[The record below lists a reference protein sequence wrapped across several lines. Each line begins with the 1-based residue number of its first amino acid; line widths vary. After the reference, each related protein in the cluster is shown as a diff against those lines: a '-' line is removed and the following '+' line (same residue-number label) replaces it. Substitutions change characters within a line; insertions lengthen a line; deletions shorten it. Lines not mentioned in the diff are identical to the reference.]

1 MAELFSDYAEVF
13 ADETEV
19 VLLEDAKQYALELAE
34 EAIKAYKAQTEPKQ
48 KGNEMGKIVDS
59 VIDETQLNAKI
70 VAGEILL
77 ENIETL
83 AEKVILNNLTWWQKL
98 TLSNKRKEQLTTVG
112 IYLLVQVIK
121 NGAFGYKIQHPSIDY
136 VSIAS
141 NKKIMQELVKL
152 TGIDTNI
159 IKTLLV
165 KPTIQGA

>member
-1 MAELFSDYAEVF
+1 MAELYKDYPEEF
-13 ADETEV
+13 DETDLV
-19 VLLEDAKQYALELAE
+19 VSVEDAEQYALELAK
-34 EAIKAYKAQTEPKQ
+34 EAIEAYKAQTEPKQ
-48 KGNEMGKIVDS
+48 KGNEMVKIVDN
-59 VIDETQLNAKI
+59 IKDETSINAKI
-70 VAGEILL
+70 VTGEILL
-77 ENIETL
+77 SNLETL

-136 VSIAS
+136 VSLAS